1 MCSYYC
7 CREKR
12 NVSSLIIDLDGQ
24 MIWIEAIAVIFGLL
38 CVWLTIRQNIW
49 CWPTGLIQV
58 LLYIIIF
65 YNALL
70 YSDMLL
76 HVVYVAMQV
85 YGWYHWLYGG
95 KGKTELKV
103 SFLPAMS
110 FTIWI
115 AAGILGTFAWGYLMG
130 NYTNAAV
137 PYADSFTTVMSL
149 IAQWLMAR
157 KRLES
162 WFFWIA
168 VDFVAIGVYLY
179 KGLYLTMGLYTV
191 FLVLATIGYFRWK
204 ATMTTKQVKA

>member
-1 MCSYYC
+1 
-7 CREKR
+7 
-12 NVSSLIIDLDGQ
+12 

-38 CVWLTIRQNIW
+38 CVWLTIRQNIL

-58 LLYIIIF
+58 LLYIFIF
-65 YNALL
+65 YKALL

-76 HVVYVAMQV
+76 HVIYVAMQI

-103 SFLPAMS
+103 SVLPV
-110 FTIWI
+110 TLLIKWI
-115 AAGILGTFAWGYLMG
+115 CIGVLGTFTWGYLMT
-130 NYTNAAV
+130 NYTNAAA
-137 PYADSFTTVMSL
+137 PYADAFTTAMSL

-168 VDFVAIGVYLY
+168 VDLVAIGVYLY
-179 KGLYLTMGLYTV
+179 KSLYLTMGLYAV

-204 ATMTTKQVKA
+204 ATMTAKQSDKNFVKIVEV

>member
-1 MCSYYC
+1 
-7 CREKR
+7 
-12 NVSSLIIDLDGQ
+12 
-24 MIWIEAIAVIFGLL
+24 MIWIEATAVIFGLL

-65 YNALL
+65 YKALL

-76 HVVYVAMQV
+76 HVIYVAMQI
-85 YGWYHWLYGG
+85 YGWYHWLHGG

-103 SFLPAMS
+103 SILSAMTFL
-110 FTIWI
+110 IWI
-115 AAGILGTFAWGYLMG
+115 GTGILGIFAWGYLMG

-168 VDFVAIGVYLY
+168 VDVVAIGVYLY
-179 KGLYLTMGLYTV
+179 KGLYLTMGLYAV
-191 FLVLATIGYFRWK
+191 FLALATIGYFRWK
-204 ATMTTKQVKA
+204 ATMAAKQTDKNLTDMVEV

>member
-1 MCSYYC
+1 
-7 CREKR
+7 
-12 NVSSLIIDLDGQ
+12 

-76 HVVYVAMQV
+76 HVVYVAMQI

-95 KGKTELKV
+95 KEKTELKV
-103 SFLPAMS
+103 SVLPVTIFL
-110 FTIWI
+110 IWI
-115 AAGILGTFAWGYLMG
+115 VAGILSTFAWGYLMG

-137 PYADSFTTVMSL
+137 PYADSITTIMSL

-168 VDFVAIGVYLY
+168 VDVVAIGVYLY
-179 KGLYLTMGLYTV
+179 KGLYLTR
-191 FLVLATIGYFRWK
+191 AC
-204 ATMTTKQVKA
+204 